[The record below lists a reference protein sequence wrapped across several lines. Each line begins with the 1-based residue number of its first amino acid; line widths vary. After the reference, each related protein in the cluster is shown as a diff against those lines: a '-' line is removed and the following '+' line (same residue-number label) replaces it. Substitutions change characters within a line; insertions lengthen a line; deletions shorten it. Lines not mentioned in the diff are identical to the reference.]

1 MASFPD
7 ATVIAF
13 DFGTRRIGVA
23 IGNTLVGVAHPLI
36 TIEGDSPATALA
48 AIGVL
53 IDEWKPQQL
62 VVGLPTHA
70 DGTRHA
76 MTAQTNAF
84 VAALSARFGL
94 PVATV
99 DERHTTELAQDVLN
113 AGRHGRR
120 GRAQRDQVAAQIILQ
135 AWFDERSAR
144 PPDDRGAGHT

>member
-1 MASFPD
+1 VTLLPD

-23 IGNTLVGVAHPLI
+23 IGNTLVGVAHPLV
-36 TIEGDSPATALA
+36 TIEGDSITTSLA

-70 DGTRHA
+70 DGTAHS

-84 VAALSARFGL
+84 ITALSARFGL
-94 PVATV
+94 PIATV
-99 DERHTTELAQDVLN
+99 DERWTTELAQAALD
-113 AGRHGRR
+113 AGKRGRR
-120 GRAQRDQVAAQIILQ
+120 GRTERDQIAAQIILQ
-135 AWFDERSAR
+135 AWFDERSDER
-144 PPDDRGAGHT
+144 DT

>member
-1 MASFPD
+1 VTLLPD

-13 DFGTRRIGVA
+13 DFGSRRIGVA
-23 IGNTLVGVAHPLI
+23 IGNTLVKVAHPLV
-36 TIEGDSPATALA
+36 TIEGDSIATALA

-70 DGTRHA
+70 DGTSHA

-84 VAALSARFGL
+84 VAALSARFRL

-99 DERHTTELAQDVLN
+99 DERWTTEVAQDMLD
-113 AGRHGRR
+113 AGRRGRR
-120 GRAQRDQVAAQIILQ
+120 GRAERDQIAAQIILQ
-135 AWFDERSAR
+135 AWFDE
-144 PPDDRGAGHT
+144 HTGGYS

>member
-1 MASFPD
+1 MTLLPD

-23 IGNTLVGVAHPLI
+23 IGNTLVKVAHPLM
-36 TIEGDSPATALA
+36 TIEGDSIATALA

-70 DGTRHA
+70 DGTPHA

-84 VAALSARFGL
+84 IVALSARSRL
-94 PVATV
+94 PVAMV
-99 DERHTTELAQDVLN
+99 DERWTTEVAQDALD
-113 AGRHGRR
+113 AGRRGRR
-120 GRAQRDQVAAQIILQ
+120 GRAERDQIAAQIILQ
-135 AWFDERSAR
+135 AWFDER
-144 PPDDRGAGHT
+144 AGHT